1 MTCYVAR
8 FGHVVGTRVAQR
20 MKDAAVSGRNGFGN
34 TRKLPSGRWQAR
46 YLGPDLVRHIGPTTF
61 QTKGDAQA
69 WLAEERRL
77 VSLQQWTAPRER
89 AARAAVVEQQRRG
102 RTLSGYAEAWLGARV
117 TSSGASLRPSTR
129 AGYRNALDIHI
140 LPTFGSLPLD
150 EITTPA
156 IRRWRGGLSSAGRDA
171 AGAKAYSLLKAIL
184 QTAEDDELILRNPCR
199 LRGAGHSVKKRES
212 IALTPA
218 ELDALA
224 EAMPQRWKA
233 LTLVS
238 GWCGLRIAE
247 AAGLRRKDVDLDHGI
262 LHIVQTAQYIG
273 NPARLVIG
281 PPKSLRG
288 VRTIYMPAH
297 VTKSLKEHLSNRA
310 ELTRS
315 GYVWTRHDG
324 QPISR
329 HTVLSA
335 FRTATV
341 TIGRDGMVWHDLRHT
356 ANTLAADAG
365 ASQAT
370 LQARMGHA
378 DPKVSAIYL
387 HTSRSHD
394 RDLATALERMASEST
409 TRR

>member
-1 MTCYVAR
+1 MA
-8 FGHVVGTRVAQR
+8 
-20 MKDAAVSGRNGFGN
+20 GRNSFGN

-46 YLGPDLVRHIGPTTF
+46 YLGPDMVRHIGPVTF

-77 VSLQQWTAPRER
+77 ISLQQWSPPRER
-89 AARAAVVEQQRRG
+89 ALKAADAETERRG
-102 RTLSGYAEAWLGARV
+102 RTLATYAEAWLDTRV
-117 TSSGASLRPSTR
+117 TAAGASLRPSTR
-129 AGYRNALDIHI
+129 AGYRNSLDIHI

-150 EITTPA
+150 EITTA
-156 IRRWRGGLSSAGRDA
+156 DVRRWRGALSTSGRDA

-184 QTAEDDELILRNPCR
+184 QTAEDDGLILRNPCR
-199 LRGAGHSVKKRES
+199 IKGAGHAIKKRES
-212 IALTPA
+212 IALSPG
-218 ELDALA
+218 ELTALA
-224 EAMPQRWKA
+224 AAMPDRWRA

-247 AAGLRRKDVDLDHGI
+247 AAGLRLKDVDVEHGVV
-262 LHIVQTAQYIG
+262 HIVQTAQYIG
-273 NPARLVIG
+273 HPAHLVIG
-281 PPKSLRG
+281 PPKSARG
-288 VRTIYMPAH
+288 SRTIYMPGH
-297 VTKSLKEHLSNRA
+297 VTASLREHVANVSDAKGN
-310 ELTRS
+310 S
-315 GYVWTRHDG
+315 HVWTRQDG

-335 FRTATV
+335 FKHASAS
-341 TIGRDGMVWHDLRHT
+341 IGREGMVWHDLRHT

-394 RDLATALERMASEST
+394 RDLARALEDLAQRS
-409 TRR
+409 RRDR